1 MGLNSGKSNLQTFL
15 HVLCDCTNI
24 DREMV
29 KYKLKIVLKLLIEG
43 INWESSIWR
52 STHYNLFPKT
62 KWCLLLSFV
71 TNYQHDNM
79 PLFRTL
85 WQGDIWLVNSTYY
98 HKDNQNGK
106 RMKFQKNYKL
116 LSLFNKE
123 VTFLVKEVTK
133 NYDLWLRVGFTWCI
147 PWDGVWGVALMRDL
161 M

>member
-85 WQGDIWLVNSTYY
+85 RQGDIWLFNYSTYY

-106 RMKFQKNYKL
+106 RMKFQKIYKL
-116 LSLFNKE
+116 LSQGGDFSCESSDK
-123 VTFLVKEVTK
+123 K
-133 NYDLWLRVGFTWCI
+133 NSDLWLRVAFTWSKSMWCFSNNT
-147 PWDGVWGVALMRDL
+147 DN
-161 M
+161 

>member
-43 INWESSIWR
+43 INWESSILR

-85 WQGDIWLVNSTYY
+85 RQGDIWLVNYSTYY

-106 RMKFQKNYKL
+106 GWSFRRTTNYFHFLTRRCLFLWKQWQKNTTAM
-116 LSLFNKE
+116 S
-123 VTFLVKEVTK
+123 
-133 NYDLWLRVGFTWCI
+133 DS
-147 PWDGVWGVALMRDL
+147 
-161 M
+161 